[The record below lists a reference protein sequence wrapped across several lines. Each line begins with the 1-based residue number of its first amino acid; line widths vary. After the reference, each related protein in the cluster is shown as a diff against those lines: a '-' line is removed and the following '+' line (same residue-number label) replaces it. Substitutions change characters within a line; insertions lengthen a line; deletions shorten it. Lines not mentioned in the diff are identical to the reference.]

1 MEPLGKLA
9 RVELRNIW
17 QSEAAHFTP
26 WLAGEDNLAMLGDT
40 LGIGLELEAVEQNVG
55 PFRADILCKDTLGDR
70 WVLIENQ
77 LERTDHTH
85 LGQLITYA
93 AGLDAVTIV
102 WIAAKVAD
110 EHRAAM
116 DWLNEITDS
125 ELRFFAIEVELWR
138 IGDSPA
144 APKFN
149 VVCQPNDWSRSTSG
163 AKKAI
168 EAGMLSESRQTLL
181 DYWSAFEAL
190 LAQYGKRVRP
200 VRPQAQ
206 NWLVHSVGKSGVSL
220 NASWNRRENWVRGE
234 IYLTGRTARAYF
246 DRLAESRAA
255 IDAEFGT
262 PLVWYDGAANDRRIY
277 IERGFADVE
286 NRDSWREQHL
296 WLAQTLDKLHRVFH
310 DRVKSLAPENTG

>member
-110 EHRAAM
+110 EHRGALRVPVGSGRIGCVA
-116 DWLNEITDS
+116 
-125 ELRFFAIEVELWR
+125 ELREQRGQFRCTAVDVTDDVVAGHGCSPLPRAI
-138 IGDSPA
+138 S
-144 APKFN
+144 
-149 VVCQPNDWSRSTSG
+149 ST
-163 AKKAI
+163 A
-168 EAGMLSESRQTLL
+168 
-181 DYWSAFEAL
+181 
-190 LAQYGKRVRP
+190 
-200 VRPQAQ
+200 
-206 NWLVHSVGKSGVSL
+206 VS
-220 NASWNRRENWVRGE
+220 S
-234 IYLTGRTARAYF
+234 TAR
-246 DRLAESRAA
+246 DPRLTPATDTFGRIRGSAPGSKKVRDPGRSWSPPSTATGAGRAP
-255 IDAEFGT
+255 GT
-262 PLVWYDGAANDRRIY
+262 ARCP
-277 IERGFADVE
+277 
-286 NRDSWREQHL
+286 
-296 WLAQTLDKLHRVFH
+296 
-310 DRVKSLAPENTG
+310 